1 MKKENV
7 FKKELGKYVNIRSS
21 ESPEMMICWNT
32 PEYDADCGRWFESN
46 GCSYYS
52 DEHAK
57 DMQNADSLD
66 MLQMRRRHPEL
77 SVKETFC
84 EITYLKG
91 KQRAEVYVVCNEY
104 KKGRTRTF
112 TVVLDD
118 ANEKETGKKDQPCNP
133 SYFRDEFKKA
143 IGKVEGVRVLTPHSC
158 RHTYVS
164 QMQALGVDLQTIQSI
179 VGHADVDMT
188 EHYLRV
194 QEPKRLEAVDLF
206 SKAFGIPQD

>member
-21 ESPEMMICWNT
+21 ESAEMMICWNT

-91 KQRAEVYVVCNEY
+91 KQRAEVYVVFNEY
-104 KKGRTRTF
+104 KKGRMRTF

-118 ANEKETGKKDQPCNP
+118 ANEKETEEMINTICTWHK
-133 SYFRDEFKKA
+133 RDELHFGRLS
-143 IGKVEGVRVLTPHSC
+143 IYDCQGK
-158 RHTYVS
+158 
-164 QMQALGVDLQTIQSI
+164 I
-179 VGHADVDMT
+179 V
-188 EHYLRV
+188 
-194 QEPKRLEAVDLF
+194 K
-206 SKAFGIPQD
+206 